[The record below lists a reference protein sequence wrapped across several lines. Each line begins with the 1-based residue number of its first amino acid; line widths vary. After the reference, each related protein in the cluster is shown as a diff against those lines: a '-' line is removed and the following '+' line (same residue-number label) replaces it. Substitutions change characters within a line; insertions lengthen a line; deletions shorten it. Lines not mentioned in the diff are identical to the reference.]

1 MILKYKSDGNSFHP
15 LEGFNGFP
23 KQPYLRISSL
33 TSPPRVRHTWPLFSS
48 ESMLNSSHLQV
59 LALTVPSTWNAF
71 FLTPHKLKL
80 SSHSR
85 QKEFLCFFS
94 LNFSPF
100 LVSSR
105 VPYLILP
112 HHFSQFVIYFLPVV
126 FSHYTFNSQKSS
138 PLLPHTPCTPR
149 DGGFLGT
156 VCSISHSVKYL
167 ISLRCLQNE
176 CVKQSIKI

>member
-15 LEGFNGFP
+15 LQGFNGFP

-33 TSPPRVRHTWPLFSS
+33 TSPPCVRHTWPLFSS
-48 ESMLNSSHLQV
+48 ESTLNSSHLQV
-59 LALTVPSTWNAF
+59 LALAVPSTWNAF
-71 FLTPHKLKL
+71 FLTPHKTKTVFSLPTKRISL
-80 SSHSR
+80 
-85 QKEFLCFFS
+85 LFS

-100 LVSSR
+100 LVSSG
-105 VPYLILP
+105 VPCLKLP

-126 FSHYTFNSQKSS
+126 FSHYTFNSQKAR

-149 DGGFLGT
+149 DGGFSGT

-167 ISLRCLQNE
+167 ISLRCLQN
-176 CVKQSIKI
+176 V